1 MCGIVG
7 VVAKDYVNQTI
18 FDALTILQHRGQD
31 ASGMVTDDKGKFHM
45 HKDNGLVRE
54 VIRSRHMK
62 KLTGNIGIGHVRYP
76 TAGTTNEAEA
86 QPFYVNSPY
95 GIALAHNGNLTNT
108 AQLVEEI
115 HKNDLRHL
123 NTYSD
128 SEVLLNIFA
137 HELQVQGAKNPT
149 EKEIFTTVEN
159 VHQRIKGGYAV
170 VALITGYGIVAFRDP
185 YGIRPLVYG
194 SRETPNGKEYMLAS
208 ESSALD
214 ICGFTLERDI
224 EAGEAI
230 FITADG
236 KCFTKQCAKQPQ
248 LSPCLFEYVYLARPD
263 SILDDVSVYHARMA
277 QGVKLAKKIQ
287 REWQNHDIDVIIPIP
302 ESSRT
307 AGYEMAKILGIP
319 AREGFVKNHYIGR
332 TFIMPNQTVRKKS
345 VRSKLNPI
353 RSEFE
358 GKNVL
363 LVDDS
368 IVRGTTSQQII
379 AMAREMGAKKV
390 YFASAAPAIRHP
402 NIYGIDMPRA
412 EDLIGHRLN
421 DDEIGK
427 AIGADGIIFQD
438 LTDLK
443 DSISEINPTIQ
454 HFETSVF
461 DGNYI
466 AN

>member
-1 MCGIVG
+1 
-7 VVAKDYVNQTI
+7 
-18 FDALTILQHRGQD
+18 
-31 ASGMVTDDKGKFHM
+31 
-45 HKDNGLVRE
+45 
-54 VIRSRHMK
+54 
-62 KLTGNIGIGHVRYP
+62 
-76 TAGTTNEAEA
+76 
-86 QPFYVNSPY
+86 
-95 GIALAHNGNLTNT
+95 
-108 AQLVEEI
+108 
-115 HKNDLRHL
+115 
-123 NTYSD
+123 
-128 SEVLLNIFA
+128 
-137 HELQVQGAKNPT
+137 
-149 EKEIFTTVEN
+149 
-159 VHQRIKGGYAV
+159 
-170 VALITGYGIVAFRDP
+170 
-185 YGIRPLVYG
+185 
-194 SRETPNGKEYMLAS
+194 
-208 ESSALD
+208 
-214 ICGFTLERDI
+214 
-224 EAGEAI
+224 
-230 FITADG
+230 
-236 KCFTKQCAKQPQ
+236 
-248 LSPCLFEYVYLARPD
+248 
-263 SILDDVSVYHARMA
+263 MA
-277 QGVKLAKKIQ
+277 QGIKLAKKIQ
-287 REWQNHDIDVIIPIP
+287 RQWQHHDIDVIIPIP

-438 LTDLK
+438 LSDLK
-443 DSISEINPTIQ
+443 ASICEINPNIK

-461 DGNYI
+461 DGKYVVSY
-466 AN
+466 